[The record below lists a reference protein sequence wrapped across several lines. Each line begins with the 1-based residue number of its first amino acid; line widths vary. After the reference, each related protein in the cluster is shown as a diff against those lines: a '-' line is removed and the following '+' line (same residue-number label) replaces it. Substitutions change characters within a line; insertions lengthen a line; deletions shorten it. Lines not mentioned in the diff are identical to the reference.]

1 MSFWA
6 QYAGIFGGGSGGG
19 GGGGSVTFYQET
31 PAGLVNGSNVTYSLV
46 NVPTANKNVLL
57 FLDGVEQDQG
67 VGLQYTIAGQTI
79 TMATPPLAVPIPQ
92 TLWAFYS

>member
-19 GGGGSVTFYQET
+19 GGSVTFHQEA
-31 PAGLVNGSNVTYSLV
+31 PAGLINGSNFTYSLA
-46 NVPTANKNVLL
+46 NVPSANANVELY
-57 FLDGVEQDQG
+57 LDGIMQYQG
-67 VGLQYTIAGQTI
+67 VSLDYTIAGQTI
-79 TMATPPLAVPIPQ
+79 TMAVAPVTNQ

>member
-19 GGGGSVTFYQET
+19 GGGGSVTFHQET
-31 PAGLVNGSNVTYSLV
+31 PAGLVNGSNVTYSLA
-46 NVPTANKNVLL
+46 NVPTANANVLL

-67 VGLQYTIAGQTI
+67 VSGQYTVAGQTI
-79 TMATPPLAVPIPQ
+79 TMAVAPVAVPIPQ